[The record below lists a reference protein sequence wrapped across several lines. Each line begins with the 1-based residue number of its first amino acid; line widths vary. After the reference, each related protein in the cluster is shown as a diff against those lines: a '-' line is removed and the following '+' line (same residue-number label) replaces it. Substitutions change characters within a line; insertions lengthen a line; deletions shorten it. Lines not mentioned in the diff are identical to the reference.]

1 MSEKF
6 RYTYSAPTEEERREI
21 ENIKSQFVPFSKE
34 AKQSEAP
41 QDKSL
46 EMLRSLYKR
55 AILPINVAEIV
66 LYVFGVLLFGFGLT
80 LVLEWENFWFG
91 VPTGTVAIIFLCTL
105 HPIFKHILKRRKK
118 KYAGEII
125 ALCNSLLNYKKDAE

>member
-21 ENIKSQFVPFSKE
+21 ENIKSQFVPFSMEEKP
-34 AKQSEAP
+34 SEAP

-55 AILPINVAEIV
+55 VILPINVAEIV
-66 LYVFGVLLFGFGLT
+66 LYVFGVLLFGFGLS
-80 LVLEWENFWFG
+80 LVLVWENFWFG
-91 VPTGTVAIIFLCTL
+91 VPTGVVAGILLCAL
-105 HPIFKHILKRRKK
+105 HPIFKLILKRRKK
-118 KYAGEII
+118 KYAGAII
-125 ALCNSLLNYKKDAE
+125 ALCNGLLNCKKDAE